1 MQVLTEQ
8 SEVERLEFM
17 ARCEWEKAQ
26 AGTEFEPNGM
36 LHFFASQPTR
46 IFPLTCLR
54 RSIMAD
60 QSEIS
65 RMLTMLPKAEK
76 VAPDQS
82 KPYKVYKIFH
92 KDY

>member
-1 MQVLTEQ
+1 MQVVTEQ

-36 LHFFASQPTR
+36 LHFFESQPTR

-65 RMLTMLPKAEK
+65 MRFAMLPEAEK
-76 VAPDQS
+76 VEPDHWC
-82 KPYKVYKIFH
+82 KPYKVYKICH
-92 KDY
+92 P